1 MVDNPKAAVMII
13 AVISILAF
21 AVGCVVGSFHVGQD
35 YCEQIIPT
43 SLTSSDD
50 MIKPIKETNTT
61 MYTVSIKQ
69 PQQQKK
75 VTKNYTKTN
84 TTNNTT
90 SNSSVNSSSS
100 NYGSGTTDT
109 SNYQQNQ
116 GSTRTTEKKQQQ
128 PTTTQNSRN

>member
-1 MVDNPKAAVMII
+1 MVDNPKAAIMII

-43 SLTSSDD
+43 SISSSDD

-61 MYTVSIKQ
+61 MYNVSIKQ

-90 SNSSVNSSSS
+90 SNSSGNGSGGYNRSGSGNYSYPKTNNGTHNSVNNPSS
-100 NYGSGTTDT
+100 N
-109 SNYQQNQ
+109 Q
-116 GSTRTTEKKQQQ
+116 GR
-128 PTTTQNSRN
+128 

>member
-13 AVISILAF
+13 AVVSVLAF

-35 YCEQIIPT
+35 YSEQLIPT

-61 MYTVSIKQ
+61 MYNVSIKQ
-69 PQQQKK
+69 PQPQKK
-75 VTKNYTKTN
+75 APTNYTKKN

-90 SNSSVNSSSS
+90 SNSSSVNSSTY
-100 NYGSGTTDT
+100 NKIP
-109 SNYQQNQ
+109 N
-116 GSTRTTEKKQQQ
+116 RTQKNNNNHNNT
-128 PTTTQNSRN
+128 NS

>member
-13 AVISILAF
+13 AVVSVLAF

-35 YCEQIIPT
+35 YSEQLIPT

-61 MYTVSIKQ
+61 MYNVSIKQ
-69 PQQQKK
+69 PQPQKK
-75 VTKNYTKTN
+75 APTNYTKKN

-90 SNSSVNSSSS
+90 SNSSSNSSSS
-100 NYGSGTTDT
+100 GYNNNGNYNDKV
-109 SNYQQNQ
+109 
-116 GSTRTTEKKQQQ
+116 EKKPKQS
-128 PTTTQNSRN
+128 NSNNT